1 MTTPQFAILRVEK
14 IKSFGE
20 LRARGKHNRRDT
32 ERGVEHCDRAK
43 PPISLHKRPE
53 ATPEAAWDA
62 RAKRAGLDRSG
73 VRKNG
78 VVAIEWL
85 ATASPEFFKGK
96 SPKQVAEWAQDSLA
110 HIEKQAGGPQ
120 NILSAHLH
128 MDESTPHIQIISI
141 PLAVKMVRG
150 KSQRRLT
157 AKDFIGGPRDRLV
170 QLQDEYHAAVAHHGL
185 ERGKPRKETGARN
198 KPPSVWRREQREAA
212 QAARVSQQQ
221 ATEHARAAAAL
232 KEQAAADA
240 EKAAQFLSKNREAA
254 RALVSATKAADII
267 KKPRVAQA
275 IKTTQGRNDE
285 AR

>member
-1 MTTPQFAILRVEK
+1 MAQFAILRVEK

-32 ERGVEHCDRAK
+32 ENGVEHCDPHT
-43 PPISLHKRPE
+43 PPIALHKRPE
-53 ATPEAAWDA
+53 PTPEAAWDA
-62 RAKRAGLDRSG
+62 RAKRAGLDRSS

-96 SPKQVAEWAQDSLA
+96 SPEQVAEWARDSVA

-120 NILSAHLH
+120 NVLSAHLH
-128 MDESTPHIQIISI
+128 MDESTPHLQIISI

-185 ERGKPRKETGARN
+185 ERGKPRKETGAKN
-198 KPPSVWRREQREAA
+198 KPPSVWRREQREAVE
-212 QAARVSQQQ
+212 AAKE
-221 ATEHARAAAAL
+221 ATRKAIAKAVAL
-232 KEQAAADA
+232 EQVAKA
-240 EKAAQFLSKNREAA
+240 EGRPVPREA
-254 RALVSATKAADII
+254 
-267 KKPRVAQA
+267 VAVLNERRKGQRG
-275 IKTTQGRNDE
+275 ISRTGSE
-285 AR
+285 